1 MKTEYIKPESVLL
14 SVVLHA
20 ILNTDSDGLRSDFLG
35 NESFFDDSEESVADN
50 NPFAL
55 WDNEN

>member
-20 ILNTDSDGLRSDFLG
+20 ILNTDSDGEWDG
-35 NESFFDDSEESVADN
+35 CDTNNGFFDESEESVADN